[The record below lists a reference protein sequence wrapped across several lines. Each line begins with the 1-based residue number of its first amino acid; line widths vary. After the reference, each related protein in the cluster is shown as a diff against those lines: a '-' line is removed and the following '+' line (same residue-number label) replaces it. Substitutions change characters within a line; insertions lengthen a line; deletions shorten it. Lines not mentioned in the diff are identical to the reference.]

1 MSHFNW
7 KKFYNVGNHLNDH
20 SNEEEY
26 QRFAIGRYYY
36 SCYEPVK
43 NYYENSFRKT
53 LPSNDSHATLI
64 NILKSSPFI
73 EEQKLGIKLDNLR
86 KNRNFADYMDKKLNK
101 NMVFDSKIHAEE
113 IFSMLEELYKNP
125 LRLMKN

>member
-86 KNRNFADYMDKKLNK
+86 KNRNFADYMDKTQEYMANFAI
-101 NMVFDSKIHAEE
+101 VSHGFQAE
-113 IFSMLEELYKNP
+113 IRRIVLTT
-125 LRLMKN
+125 